1 MGETGSLARLLAEF
15 GRSTG
20 LGDLGLGD
28 DGICALSFD
37 DHLVLHI
44 APDARPGAA
53 ALYVKLGDAVPEGR
67 QQGVYRR
74 MLEANLSSGP
84 QGSSLALDERDGSPV
99 LIQRAMVEHM
109 PYPEF
114 ERMVEGLVGS
124 AEAWIEALEA
134 SAALADEPVAPGA
147 GMGGPDLGIPV

>member
-1 MGETGSLARLLAEF
+1 
-15 GRSTG
+15 
-20 LGDLGLGD
+20 
-28 DGICALSFD
+28 
-37 DHLVLHI
+37 
-44 APDARPGAA
+44 
-53 ALYVKLGDAVPEGR
+53 VPEGR

-147 GMGGPDLGIPV
+147 GMGGPDLGIRV